1 MQIEDFSSFDRLI
14 SVTTTVVMFCRRLMR
29 TLQPETATLDQD
41 DRVKAESLWI
51 IDSQLV
57 LVKEKAFSMWKS
69 QFSLFQDDK
78 GIWRCGGRIQ
88 NADLS
93 YSAKHPILITRFHYL
108 ATLLV
113 WRAHERVFHGGV
125 KATLTE
131 LRSQFWIICGRSLV
145 KHLIRKCVICR
156 RYEGKPYGAPNPL
169 PLPPFRVQ
177 KAPPTSTFPCTK
189 GSTILLLWSGFRRTS
204 LYQAGQW
211 NSHNR
216 YYYQGMDCIVH
227 MLHYLCSTSRT
238 CS

>member
-14 SVTTTVVMFCRRLMR
+14 SVTTRVVMFCRRLMR

-93 YSAKHPILITRFHYL
+93 YSAKHPILITQFHYL
-108 ATLLV
+108 ATLHVLV
-113 WRAHERVFHGGV
+113 WRAHERVFHGGLKV
-125 KATLTE
+125 TLTE

-145 KHLIRKCVICR
+145 KRLIRKCVICR
-156 RYEGKPYGAPNPL
+156 RYEGKPYSAPNPP
-169 PLPPFRVQ
+169 PLPC
-177 KAPPTSTFPCTK
+177 TFPCTK
-189 GSTILLLWSGFRRTS
+189 GSTILLLWSGFCRTP
-204 LYQAGQW
+204 LYISSKIMELPQPLLLARYGLHC
-211 NSHNR
+211 SHAALLVQ
-216 YYYQGMDCIVH
+216 YI
-227 MLHYLCSTSRT
+227 
-238 CS
+238 